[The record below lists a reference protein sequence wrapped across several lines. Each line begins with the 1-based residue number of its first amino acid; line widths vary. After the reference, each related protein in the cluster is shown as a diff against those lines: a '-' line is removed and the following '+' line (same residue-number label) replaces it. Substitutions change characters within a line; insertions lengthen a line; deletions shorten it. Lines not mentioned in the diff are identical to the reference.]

1 MRDLETLRK
10 LVASDWETLQKMSCK
25 PFSPKFLDVAISLH
39 APQLYSEEELVQ
51 VSNLR
56 KQLISIAESRLET
69 NNTERVRRKRCFIW
83 CSKYMFVVH
92 ACREIEEM
100 PEEERVMP
108 MNKKSKKITNREY
121 RPSPDLPV
129 EFKNRIIELNGYDI
143 KFLMH
148 KTLFRSDLDPNN
160 SRLSMPINEIMCD
173 FLTGDEIAKLDE
185 RKITE
190 GRRRPLIGME
200 VTVLDP
206 CLREF
211 ALLLKK
217 WNMRT
222 NTYNLIKSWN
232 DIVSV
237 NRFEKDQELQIWS
250 FRVQSKLYFL
260 LNKL

>member
-51 VSNLR
+51 
-56 KQLISIAESRLET
+56 
-69 NNTERVRRKRCFIW
+69 FIW
-83 CSKYMFVVH
+83 CSKCMFVVH

-108 MNKKSKKITNREY
+108 MNKKSKKITNTEY

-148 KTLFRSDLDPNN
+148 KTLFRTDLDPNK

-173 FLTGDEIAKLDE
+173 FLTEDEITKLDE

-190 GRRRPLIGME
+190 GKRRPLIGME

-206 CLREF
+206 RLREF

-222 NTYNLIKSWN
+222 NTYNLIKNWN

-237 NRFEKDQELQIWS
+237 NSR
-250 FRVQSKLYFL
+250 
-260 LNKL
+260 